1 MRLGIDYGGTNIKF
15 GVFHD
20 DASEVLFR
28 QEKLSDF
35 IEQGQLLDNLINYT
49 TSIVEDCPVE
59 AGGLGIKGLIDPHRG
74 IIHNDIGAGELLAG
88 KDLRKAFKNALNIP
102 FAIDNDARAYA
113 WGEWRFGAGKG
124 SNPMVCMT
132 LGTGIGCALIINGKP
147 YEGIDPS
154 SALLGG
160 HISIDRNGPP
170 CPCGSR
176 GCLESYCFAE
186 AFNQRVKAAHHELA
200 DLTEPLPIF
209 FNKLRKGNTVYRV
222 TLNAF
227 QKDLALGIVNLV
239 HAYGPETVVLGGGVM
254 NSSDLI
260 LPEVIE
266 MVHEMAWTH
275 PRRSVKIRA
284 AVLGNRAATI
294 GMAFHPLLG

>member
-15 GVFHD
+15 GIFHD

-35 IEQGQLLDNLINYT
+35 IEQGQLLDNLIDYT

-59 AGGLGIKGLIDPHRG
+59 AGGLGIKGLVDPHRG

-88 KDLRKAFKNALNIP
+88 KDLRNAFKNALNIP
-102 FAIDNDARAYA
+102 FVIDNDARAYA

-132 LGTGIGCALIINGKP
+132 LGTGIGSALITNGKP
-147 YEGIDPS
+147 YKGIDPS

-176 GCLESYCFAE
+176 GCLESYCSAA
-186 AFNQRVKAAHHELA
+186 AFNQRVKAAHRELA
-200 DLTEPLPIF
+200 DLAEPLPTF
-209 FNKLRKGNTVYRV
+209 FNELRKGNTAYRA

-266 MVHEMAWTH
+266 MVHNMVWTH

-284 AVLGNRAATI
+284 AVLGNRAAAI

>member
-1 MRLGIDYGGTNIKF
+1 MRLGIDFGGTNIKF
-15 GVFHD
+15 GVFSD
-20 DASEVLFR
+20 DASEVLFYQR
-28 QEKLSDF
+28 KLSDF
-35 IEQGQLLDNLINYT
+35 TGQGQLLDNLT
-49 TSIVEDCPVE
+49 AFTKSILKDYPVK
-59 AGGLGIKGLIDPHRG
+59 AGGLGVKGLIDPHRG
-74 IIHNDIGAGELLAG
+74 IVHNDIGAGDLLAG
-88 KDLRKAFKNALNIP
+88 KDLRKTFERALKIP
-102 FAIDNDARAYA
+102 FAVDNDARAYA
-113 WGEWRFGAGKG
+113 WGEWKFGAGKG

-132 LGTGIGCALIINGKP
+132 LGTGIGCALIVNRRP

-160 HISIDRNGPP
+160 HISIDRNGPR

-176 GCLESYCFAE
+176 GCLESYCSAT
-186 AFNQRVKAAHHELA
+186 AFNQRVMTAHRELA
-200 DLTEPLPIF
+200 DLAEPLPAF
-209 FNKLRKGNTVYRV
+209 FDELRKGNTIYCT

-254 NSSDLI
+254 NSADLI

-266 MVHEMAWTH
+266 MVHDMAWTY
-275 PRRSVKIRA
+275 PRRSIKIKA
-284 AVLGNRAATI
+284 AVLGNRAAAI